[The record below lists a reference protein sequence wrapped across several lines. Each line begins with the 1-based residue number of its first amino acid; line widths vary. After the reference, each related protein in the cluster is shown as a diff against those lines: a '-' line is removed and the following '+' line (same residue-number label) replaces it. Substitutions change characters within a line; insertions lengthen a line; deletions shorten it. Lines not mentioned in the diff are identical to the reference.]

1 MINGKIA
8 PLQWYFDTDIPTV
21 FNDYMTYYEQI
32 ASIVDKVNELIAEL
46 DGYNEEFLE
55 EAKEYTNQEIAKLK
69 VLLENDYN
77 SKIQKVEIAQEAL
90 NELVGRLD
98 ASLAKLYLDWGD
110 YQSFIDSRFM
120 LMYADLKQY
129 ILDNI
134 STLENVMVKNPI
146 NGELENINSVLEQ
159 LYQVMLWAG
168 ITAEEFD
175 QLMITPVEFDKLF
188 ITAFDFD
195 NWARLRMFDWIYL
208 RMWSPFTG
216 SWERYSKIIQRLCEF
231 HIKGITAQA
240 FDALALTAEE
250 FDNKNVTAYVFDWE
264 GLT

>member
-1 MINGKIA
+1 MINSKIA
-8 PLQWYFDTDIPTV
+8 PLKWYFDTDIPTV

-55 EAKEYTNQEIAKLK
+55 EAKQYTNQEIENLK
-69 VLLENDYN
+69 NLLQSDYN
-77 SKIQKVEIAQEAL
+77 SKFDQMEQAQEAL
-90 NELVGRLD
+90 NELVGRLS
-98 ASLAKLYLDWGD
+98 ASVSQLYLEWGE
-110 YQSFIDSRFM
+110 YQGFIDSRFM
-120 LMYADLKQY
+120 LMYADLKKF
-129 ILDNI
+129 ILDHI
-134 STLENVMVKNPI
+134 SSLENVMVTNPI
-146 NGELENINSVLEQ
+146 NGKRENINSVLEQ
-159 LYQVMLWAG
+159 MYKVMLWAG

-175 QLMITPVEFDKLF
+175 QLMITPTEFDNLF

-216 SWERYSKIIQRLCEF
+216 GLERYSTIIQRLCEF

-240 FDALALTAEE
+240 FDDLNLTAEE

-264 GLT
+264 GI